1 MKILKSLEHA
11 SNKEPCLFLAKLL
24 MFSQMVPKI
33 TTLHEINDEV
43 KILSIFE
50 GIIHVYYLRVKKFA

>member
-11 SNKEPCLFLAKLL
+11 SNKEAGLFLTKLL
-24 MFSQMVPKI
+24 MLSQMVPKI

-50 GIIHVYYLRVKKFA
+50 GIIHVY